1 MASNSSVTVKHS
13 ERTSKTPS
21 RLYDEIGKKESEDC
35 ESHSKFKKLK
45 KRKTEPKNKF
55 YEVEIKELKTEESK
69 VLIHFKGYGD
79 EYDGW
84 RPYTPET
91 FPIVRF
97 QPLMLPSP
105 ETLNERFSLLS
116 QRLRLEIKK
125 RLRTWRRDDPDVRI
139 EMEIDRD
146 CFDLLKS
153 CGKVVDK

>member
-1 MASNSSVTVKHS
+1 M
-13 ERTSKTPS
+13 
-21 RLYDEIGKKESEDC
+21 
-35 ESHSKFKKLK
+35 
-45 KRKTEPKNKF
+45 
-55 YEVEIKELKTEESK
+55 EESK

-79 EYDGW
+79 EYDEW

-91 FPIVRF
+91 FPIVLF

-116 QRLRLEIKK
+116 QRVRLEIKK

-153 CGKVVDK
+153 CGKVVDKQGKDVVIVKDVRKLEPVLGKNSNFRVINAKVDFDYVAEDTEASVCFWLVERIQSYWGA